1 MLLTTSA
8 SVNSVR
14 TKLGG
19 AALLLLLL
27 PPLVVAGALPKVGP
41 CSRAT
46 GAGDLHD
53 MKVLLHAAI
62 AGVGEGT
69 NDGSAGHASMM
80 CRRGGRT
87 SHPRGGRNRRS
98 VFSKTVPL
106 QYRYVGGS
114 PDLHVRHV
122 HLRSGAHEHVDPG
135 QLPVPHRVAGPLD
148 LDESRRAAR
157 GAEGL
162 GASAQGPRGAA
173 GEQVRGGGAP
183 CWGPT

>member
-53 MKVLLHAAI
+53 MKVLLHAAV

-69 NDGSAGHASMM
+69 NDGSAGHASIM
-80 CRRGGRT
+80 CRRGG
-87 SHPRGGRNRRS
+87 
-98 VFSKTVPL
+98 
-106 QYRYVGGS
+106 
-114 PDLHVRHV
+114 
-122 HLRSGAHEHVDPG
+122 SG
-135 QLPVPHRVAGPLD
+135 LL
-148 LDESRRAAR
+148 L
-157 GAEGL
+157 
-162 GASAQGPRGAA
+162 
-173 GEQVRGGGAP
+173 
-183 CWGPT
+183 

>member
-19 AALLLLLL
+19 AALLLLLLL

-62 AGVGEGT
+62 
-69 NDGSAGHASMM
+69 
-80 CRRGGRT
+80 
-87 SHPRGGRNRRS
+87 
-98 VFSKTVPL
+98 
-106 QYRYVGGS
+106 
-114 PDLHVRHV
+114 
-122 HLRSGAHEHVDPG
+122 
-135 QLPVPHRVAGPLD
+135 
-148 LDESRRAAR
+148 
-157 GAEGL
+157 
-162 GASAQGPRGAA
+162 
-173 GEQVRGGGAP
+173 
-183 CWGPT
+183 

>member
-27 PPLVVAGALPKVGP
+27 PPLIVALPKVGP

-80 CRRGGRT
+80 CRRGGSGLAT
-87 SHPRGGRNRRS
+87 LQAEIGDLSFPRQFPYS
-98 VFSKTVPL
+98 TIVP
-106 QYRYVGGS
+106 YVGGS